1 MRELTVGK
9 NDDGLKLEKFMA
21 RTFRTM
27 PSSLIRKYIRLKCI
41 RVNGV
46 HGKADTVL
54 HRGDQLKFYI
64 SDEFFETKSTVDY
77 SRITP
82 SFGVVY
88 EDENIILMDK
98 PAGLICQP
106 DEKESFNTLS
116 NQLIAY
122 LIGKGEYDPATE
134 NAFVPALCNRIDR
147 NTQGIVI
154 GAKTSAALMIL
165 NEKIKSRE
173 LDKVYQC
180 LVFGRP
186 NPPAAD
192 CVAYLHKDSATNIVT
207 VTDVPTAES
216 KEIRTAY
223 RTLATDGTVSLLE
236 VTLYTGRTHQIRA
249 HMAHLGYPLVGDT
262 KYGTAKQNRGFP
274 FRFQALSSCQLTFS
288 FSTDA
293 GVLNY
298 LKDKTF
304 ETAPFFASWDIC
316 KNLTDKDGKEYL

>member
-1 MRELTVGK
+1 MRELRVGK
-9 NDDGLKLEKFMA
+9 NDDGLKLEKFMG

-27 PSSLIRKYIRLKCI
+27 PPSLIRKYIRLKCI

-54 HRGDQLKFYI
+54 HEGDQLKFYI
-64 SDEFFETKSTVDY
+64 SDEFFEKKSTVDY

-82 SFGVVY
+82 CFGVVY
-88 EDENIILMDK
+88 EDEHIILMDK
-98 PAGLICQP
+98 PAGVICQP
-106 DEKESFNTLS
+106 DDKESYNTLS

-122 LIGKGEYDPATE
+122 LMKKGEYDPAAE

-154 GAKTSAALMIL
+154 GAKTSVALMTL
-165 NEKIKSRE
+165 NEKIKNRE
-173 LDKVYQC
+173 IDKVYQC
-180 LVFGRP
+180 LVFGVP
-186 NPPAAD
+186 DPSAAD
-192 CVAYLHKDSATNIVT
+192 CTAYLQKDAATNTVS
-207 VTDVPTAES
+207 VTDDPTGG

-262 KYGTAKQNRGFP
+262 KYGTTKQNRGFP
-274 FRFQALSSCQLTFS
+274 FRFQALQSYRHC
-288 FSTDA
+288 
-293 GVLNY
+293 
-298 LKDKTF
+298 
-304 ETAPFFASWDIC
+304 
-316 KNLTDKDGKEYL
+316 

>member
-27 PSSLIRKYIRLKCI
+27 PPSLIHKYIRLKCI

-54 HRGDQLKFYI
+54 HRGDTLKFFI
-64 SDEFFETKSTVDY
+64 SDEFFEKKPSEDL

-98 PAGLICQP
+98 PVGLICQP
-106 DEKESFNTLS
+106 DEREGYNTLS
-116 NQLIAY
+116 NQLISY
-122 LIGKGEYDPATE
+122 LIRKGEYDPKAE

-154 GAKTSAALMIL
+154 GAKNAQSLLLL
-165 NEKIKSRE
+165 NEKIKARE
-173 LDKVYQC
+173 IDKVYRC
-180 LVFGRP
+180 LVFGQP
-186 NPPAAD
+186 KPPEGD
-192 CVAYLHKDSATNIVT
+192 MTAYLRKDSSSNTVT
-207 VTDVPTAES
+207 VSEKNSPGFKD
-216 KEIRTAY
+216 IRTAY

-249 HMAHLGYPLVGDT
+249 HMAHLGHPLLGDT
-262 KYGTAKQNRGFP
+262 KYGTNKQNQGFP
-274 FRFQALSSCQLTFS
+274 FQYQALSSCKITFS
-288 FSTDA
+288 FADD
-293 GVLNY
+293 GGILHY
-298 LKDKTF
+298 LKGKTF
-304 ETAPFFASWDIC
+304 TAPPFFASWDIC
-316 KNLTDKDGKEYL
+316 KNLT

>member
-27 PSSLIRKYIRLKCI
+27 PPSLIRKYIRLKCI

-46 HGKADTVL
+46 HGKPDTVL
-54 HRGDQLKFYI
+54 RQGDTLKFYI
-64 SDEFFETKSTVDY
+64 SDEFFEKKANSDL

-82 SFGVVY
+82 EFGVVY

-98 PAGLICQP
+98 PVGLICQP
-106 DEKESFNTLS
+106 DDRETYNTLS
-116 NQLIAY
+116 NQLIVY
-122 LIGKGEYDPATE
+122 LTNKGEYDPAAE

-154 GAKTSAALMIL
+154 GAKNSPALMML
-165 NEKIKSRE
+165 NEKIKNRE

-180 LVFGRP
+180 LVFGV
-186 NPPAAD
+186 PALAEAD
-192 CVAYLHKDSATNIVT
+192 CTAYLRKDPKTNT
-207 VTDVPTAES
+207 VTISPRPKDGY
-216 KEIRTAY
+216 KDIRTAY
-223 RTLATDGTVSLLE
+223 RTVATNGTVSLLE

-262 KYGTAKQNRGFP
+262 KYGTAKQNRGYP
-274 FRFQALSSCQLTFS
+274 FRFQALSSCKLTFS
-288 FSTDA
+288 FRSDA
-293 GVLNY
+293 GVLNG
-298 LKDKTF
+298 LQGKTF
-304 ETAPFFASWDIC
+304 ETKPFFADWDEY
-316 KNLTDKDGKEYL
+316 KNLF

>member
-9 NDDGLKLEKFMA
+9 NDHGLKLEKFMA

-27 PSSLIRKYIRLKCI
+27 PPSLIRKYIRLKCI

-54 HRGDQLKFYI
+54 HQGDLLKFYI
-64 SDEFFETKSTVDY
+64 SDEFFEKKPTADF

-98 PAGLICQP
+98 PVGLICQP
-106 DEKESFNTLS
+106 DDRENYNTLS

-122 LIGKGEYDPATE
+122 LIQKGEYDPARE
-134 NAFVPALCNRIDR
+134 NVFVPALCNRIDR

-154 GAKTSAALMIL
+154 GAKNSQALMIL
-165 NEKIKSRE
+165 NEKIKGRE
-173 LDKVYQC
+173 LDKVYHC
-180 LVFGRP
+180 LVFGKP
-186 NPPAAD
+186 TPPSAD
-192 CVAYLHKDSATNIVT
+192 CTAYLKKDASANLVT
-207 VTDVPTAES
+207 VSDRP
-216 KEIRTAY
+216 KEGFRDIRTAY
-223 RTLATDGTVSLLE
+223 RTLASDGNLSLLE

-262 KYGTAKQNRGFP
+262 KYGRAKQNQGYPFP
-274 FRFQALSSCQLTFS
+274 YQALSSCKLTFA
-288 FSTDA
+288 FETD
-293 GVLNY
+293 GGILNY
-298 LKDKTF
+298 LNGKTF
-304 ETAPFFASWDIC
+304 ETKAFFADWEIC
-316 KNLTDKDGKEYL
+316 QGLIQ

>member
-27 PSSLIRKYIRLKCI
+27 PPSLIRKYIRLKCI

-54 HRGDQLKFYI
+54 HDGDSLKFFI
-64 SDEFFETKSTVDY
+64 SDEFFEKKSSVDY

-82 SFGVVY
+82 DFGVVY
-88 EDENIILMDK
+88 EDENIILMNK

-106 DEKESFNTLS
+106 DDRETYNTLS
-116 NQLIAY
+116 NQLISY
-122 LIGKGEYDPATE
+122 LMKQGEYDPEKE

-154 GAKTSAALMIL
+154 GAKNSPALMLL
-165 NEKIKSRE
+165 NEKIKNRE
-173 LDKVYQC
+173 IDKGYQC
-180 LVFGRP
+180 LVFGVP
-186 NPPAAD
+186 HPAEAD
-192 CVAYLHKDSATNIVT
+192 CTAYLRKDSATNRVAIS
-207 VTDVPTAES
+207 DRKREGF

-223 RTLATDGTVSLLE
+223 KTIATDGKVSLLD

-249 HMAHLGYPLVGDT
+249 HMAHMGYPLVGDT
-262 KYGTAKQNRGFP
+262 KYGTAKQNEGFP
-274 FRFQALSSCQLTFS
+274 FRFQALSSCRLTFS
-288 FSTDA
+288 FADDG
-293 GVLNY
+293 GVLHY
-298 LKDKTF
+298 LKGKTF
-304 ETAPFFASWDIC
+304 TASPFFTDWEIC
-316 KNLTDKDGKEYL
+316 KNLTKLN

>member
-27 PSSLIRKYIRLKCI
+27 PPSLIRKYLRLKCV

-46 HGKADTVL
+46 HGKADTVV
-54 HRGDQLKFYI
+54 HGGDVLRFFI
-64 SDEFFETKSTVDY
+64 SDEFFEKKPAADL
-77 SRITP
+77 SRVRP
-82 SFGVVY
+82 DFGVVY

-106 DEKESFNTLS
+106 DEGESFNTLA
-116 NQLIAY
+116 NQLVSY
-122 LIGKGEYDPATE
+122 LIRKGEYDPARE

-165 NEKIKSRE
+165 NEKIKLRE
-173 LDKVYQC
+173 IDKFYRC
-180 LVFGRP
+180 LVFGVP
-186 NPPAAD
+186 TPLSAD
-192 CVAYLHKDSATNIVT
+192 KTAFLRKDSASNTVL
-207 VTDVPTAES
+207 VTDRSLPGS
-216 KEIRTAY
+216 REIRTAY
-223 RTLATDGTVSLLE
+223 QTVATDGAISLLD

-249 HMAHLGYPLVGDT
+249 HMAHLGHPLLGDT
-262 KYGTAKQNRGFP
+262 KYGTAAQNRGLP
-274 FRFQALSSCQLTFS
+274 FRFQALSSCRLTFA
-288 FSTDA
+288 FPTDA

-298 LKDKTF
+298 LKGKTF
-304 ETAPFFASWDIC
+304 SVEPFFSQWDIC
-316 KNLTDKDGKEYL
+316 KNLIPLN

>member
-9 NDDGLKLEKFMA
+9 NDEGLRLEKFMA

-27 PSSLIRKYIRLKCI
+27 PPALIRKYIRLKCI

-64 SDEFFETKSTVDY
+64 SDEFFEKAPSADLTRVK
-77 SRITP
+77 P
-82 SFGVVY
+82 SFGVIY
-88 EDENIILMDK
+88 EDEHVILMDK
-98 PAGLICQP
+98 PVGLICQP
-106 DEKESFNTLS
+106 DDRETYNTLA
-116 NQLIAY
+116 NQLISY
-122 LIGKGEYDPATE
+122 LIRKGEYDPAAE

-165 NEKIKSRE
+165 NEKIKVRE
-173 LDKVYQC
+173 IDKYYQC

-186 NPPAAD
+186 RPAEGD
-192 CVAYLHKDSATNIVT
+192 FSAYLRKDAASNTVT
-207 VTDVPTAES
+207 VTDNPLKGS

-223 RTLATDGTVSLLE
+223 RTLASDGKVSLLE
-236 VTLYTGRTHQIRA
+236 VKLYTGRTHQIRA
-249 HMAHLGYPLVGDT
+249 HMAHLGHPLLGDT
-262 KYGTAKQNRGFP
+262 KYGTAAQNKDLP
-274 FRFQALSSCQLTFS
+274 FKFQALSSCRITFS

-293 GVLNY
+293 GCLNY
-298 LKDKTF
+298 LQGKSFST
-304 ETAPFFASWDIC
+304 EPFFARWDLC
-316 KNLTDKDGKEYL
+316 RNLTH

>member
-27 PSSLIRKYIRLKCI
+27 PQPLIRKYIRLKCI

-54 HRGDQLKFYI
+54 HQGDELKFYI
-64 SDEFFETKSTVDY
+64 SDEFFDKKPSADL

-82 SFGVVY
+82 GFGVVY

-106 DEKESFNTLS
+106 DDRETYNTLS
-116 NQLIAY
+116 NQLISY
-122 LIGKGEYDPATE
+122 LMRKGEYDPNRE

-154 GAKTSAALMIL
+154 GAKNSPALMIL
-165 NEKIKSRE
+165 NEKIKNRE
-173 LDKVYQC
+173 IDKVYQC
-180 LVFGRP
+180 LVFGVPEPAKGDFTAYLRKDAKT
-186 NPPAAD
+186 NTVKVIDNPAAGF
-192 CVAYLHKDSATNIVT
+192 
-207 VTDVPTAES
+207 

-223 RTLATDGTVSLLE
+223 KTLASDGVVSLLE

-262 KYGTAKQNRGFP
+262 KYGTAKQNEGFP
-274 FRFQALSSCQLTFS
+274 FQFQALSSCRLTFS
-288 FSTDA
+288 FSND
-293 GVLNY
+293 GGILNY
-298 LKDKTF
+298 LNHKTF
-304 ETAPFFASWDIC
+304 SAAPFFADWEIC
-316 KNLTDKDGKEYL
+316 KNLTKMN

>member
-27 PSSLIRKYIRLKCI
+27 PPALIHKYIRLKCI
-41 RVNGV
+41 RINGV

-54 HRGDQLKFYI
+54 HKGDVLKFFI
-64 SDEFFETKSTVDY
+64 SDEFFEKKETVDF

-98 PAGLICQP
+98 PVGLICQP
-106 DEKESFNTLS
+106 DERENYNTLS
-116 NQLIAY
+116 NQLISY
-122 LIGKGEYDPATE
+122 LIRKGEYDPKAE
-134 NAFVPALCNRIDR
+134 NAFIPALCNRIDR

-154 GAKTSAALMIL
+154 GAKNAQSLLIL
-165 NEKIKSRE
+165 NQKIKDRE
-173 LDKVYQC
+173 IDKVYRC

-186 NPPAAD
+186 HPAEAD
-192 CVAYLHKDSATNIVT
+192 CTAYLKKDSASNTVT
-207 VTDVPTAES
+207 VIDKPAGGF

-223 RTLATDGTVSLLE
+223 RTLATDGEISLLE

-249 HMAHLGYPLVGDT
+249 HMAHLGHPLLGDT
-262 KYGTAKQNRGFP
+262 KYGTAKQNQGYP
-274 FRFQALSSCQLTFS
+274 FQYQALSSCKVTFS
-288 FSTDA
+288 FADD
-293 GVLNY
+293 GGILGY
-298 LKDKTF
+298 LKGKAF
-304 ETAPFFASWDIC
+304 IAEPFFASWDLC
-316 KNLTDKDGKEYL
+316 QNLTYFH

>member
-9 NDDGLKLEKFMA
+9 NDEGLRLEKFMA

-27 PSSLIRKYIRLKCI
+27 PPSLIRKYIRLKCI

-54 HRGDQLKFYI
+54 HQGDLLRFYI
-64 SDEFFETKSTVDY
+64 SDEFFEKTPSSDL
-77 SRITP
+77 SRVKP

-88 EDENIILMDK
+88 EDEHIILMDK
-98 PAGLICQP
+98 PVGVICQP
-106 DEKESFNTLS
+106 DDRETYNTLS
-116 NQLIAY
+116 NQLISY
-122 LIGKGEYDPATE
+122 LIRKGEYDPAAE

-165 NEKIKSRE
+165 NEKVKERE
-173 LDKVYQC
+173 IDKYYQC

-186 NPPAAD
+186 DPAEAD
-192 CVAYLHKDSATNIVT
+192 CFAYLRKDSACNTVT
-207 VTDVPTAES
+207 VTDCPLQGS

-223 RTLATDGTVSLLE
+223 RTLATDGEVSLLE

-249 HMAHLGYPLVGDT
+249 HMAHLGYPLLGDT
-262 KYGTAKQNRGFP
+262 KYGTAERNKGYP
-274 FRFQALSSCQLTFS
+274 FQFQALSSCGLTFA
-288 FSTDA
+288 FPTDA
-293 GVLNY
+293 GCLNY
-298 LKDKTF
+298 LKGKHF
-304 ETAPFFASWDIC
+304 TAKPFFADWDLA
-316 KNLTDKDGKEYL
+316 KNLNS